1 MTVKNNEENT
11 PVSASA
17 EVAPTADAI
26 SGSVNPNPN
35 NNSNNNSPKPL
46 AAVDPVNVEPV
57 LVGLG
62 LTPSALEALS
72 VQTTAL
78 EEVLRGFAGIPASE
92 RTRFRL
98 QARGNVPQGN
108 QVKDLAGQ
116 FAESVPGASGAETLQ
131 ALDNAR
137 NAVRSER
144 ARLQAAVLRLEDAET
159 QVNREFQR
167 RVRLARASLQTDST
181 FGSADLRQQVERTKL
196 RRKKKKTAG
205 APAAGT
211 GNGAGTGS
219 VSGTGGSA
227 GSSPAAVHPAQ
238 A

>member
-1 MTVKNNEENT
+1 MTVENNAENT

-17 EVAPTADAI
+17 EVAPNADAI

-35 NNSNNNSPKPL
+35 NNNRNNNSPKPL

-78 EEVLRGFAGIPASE
+78 EEVLRGFAGIAANE
-92 RTRFRL
+92 RKRFRI
-98 QARGNVPQGN
+98 QAKDNAVRSN

-116 FAESVPGASGAETLQ
+116 FAESVPGASGAETLH
-131 ALDNAR
+131 ALDDVR

-159 QVNREFQR
+159 LVNREFQR
-167 RVRLARASLQTDST
+167 RVRLARASLQTDSL
-181 FGSADLRQQVERTKL
+181 FGSADLRQQVARTVTRRPK
-196 RRKKKKTAG
+196 RKKAV
-205 APAAGT
+205 APSAGT
-211 GNGAGTGS
+211 GNGAGTVGS
-219 VSGTGGSA
+219 VGSGSA
-227 GSSPAAVHPAQ
+227 PVHPAQ